1 MKTFIIAEAGINH
14 NKNYD
19 LAIKLIDCAK
29 KINADAIKFQTAIPQ
44 DVMVNKATL
53 APYQKRKL
61 NYKNQLEMAKSLHF
75 NLDIFQ
81 ELFEYSKKKK
91 IEFISSPFDEKSLL
105 FLIKL
110 KLNIIKIPS
119 GEILN
124 VPLLRKFRGFKKRLF
139 ISTGMANLKEIKFC
153 LKTLYD
159 IGITKK
165 QITVLQCN
173 TSYPTPLGDVNLN
186 VLKEYSEKFG
196 TEIGYSDH
204 TLSNIACL
212 SAVAMGAKVI
222 EKHITLDRN
231 LSGPDHTSSY
241 EPDEFKS
248 LIDQIRKVEIV
259 LGKNKKLTTVS
270 EKKNID
276 HVRKSIVAKTFIKK
290 GEKFS
295 YKNITTKRPY
305 KGLCSSKW
313 DNVIGKKSKKD
324 YLIDDLIQI

>member
-14 NKNYD
+14 NKNYN
-19 LAIKLIDCAK
+19 LAIRLIDCAK

-61 NYKNQLEMAKSLHF
+61 SYKNQLEMAKSLHF
-75 NLDIFQ
+75 NLDTFQ
-81 ELFEYSKKKK
+81 DLFNYAKKRK

-105 FLIKL
+105 YLIKL

-124 VPLLRKFRGFKKRLF
+124 VPLLRKLKGFKKKLF
-139 ISTGMANLKEIKFC
+139 ISTGMANLKEINFC

-159 IGITKK
+159 IGISKK
-165 QITVLQCN
+165 QVTVLQCN
-173 TSYPTPLGDVNLN
+173 TSYPTPLMDVNLN
-186 VLKEYSEKFG
+186 VLKEYSDKFG

-212 SAVAMGAKVI
+212 SAVAMGATVI

-241 EPDEFKS
+241 EPNEFKS
-248 LIDQIRKVEIV
+248 LIEQIRKVETV
-259 LGKNKKLTTVS
+259 LGKNKKLVTIS
-270 EKKNID
+270 EKKNIS
-276 HVRKSIVAKTFIKK
+276 HVRKSIVAKTLIKK

-295 YKNITTKRPY
+295 SKNITTKRPF

-313 DNVIGKKSKKD
+313 DYVIGKKSKKN